1 MSRLQLKGSRRCVSA
16 LLTGIAVLS
25 GTLLGGCATDMHD
38 VGAPLTAPTP
48 ISVIHSDANAR
59 LLLLVTPNAPEDCL
73 EATCFERYLFEDR
86 VARLGSELAKLAFAT
101 YPQLSERVPSF
112 EFNVVDKAEPFT
124 VSNARGE
131 ILVMRSIGAFA
142 PDDETLAF
150 LLARE
155 MGHVIAMHHESNTGA
170 SLAISAISTLLLPVA
185 NVAKVISTVFSGTSA
200 TAAASTASASVTAAS
215 FAGSRLV
222 AEVYRPR
229 QREAADDIAMRLLAL
244 RGMDSGTI
252 TQSFLRTEPLMKGGR
267 WVQDLRLSVD
277 RIAVRFAREEA
288 AKSYAKRA
296 EPVPVAI
303 TARVDGVEAEPQP
316 R

>member
-1 MSRLQLKGSRRCVSA
+1 MSRLQPIRFRSCLNGLMAA
-16 LLTGIAVLS
+16 LAVLS

-38 VGAPLTAPTP
+38 IGAPLSAPTP

-59 LLLLVTPNAPEDCL
+59 LLLLVTPNALDECMEP
-73 EATCFERYLFEDR
+73 TCFERSLFEDR
-86 VARLGSELAKLAFAT
+86 VAKLGSELAQLALVT
-101 YPQLSERVPSF
+101 YPQLSERIPSF
-112 EFNVVDKAEPFT
+112 EFNVLDKSEPFT
-124 VSNARGE
+124 VSTAKGE
-131 ILVMRSIGAFA
+131 VLVMRSVGAFA

-170 SLAISAISTLLLPVA
+170 SIAISALSTLFLPVA
-185 NVAKVISTVFSGTSA
+185 GVAKVITTMFSGTSA

-229 QREAADDIAMRLLAL
+229 QREAADDMAMRLLAL
-244 RGMDSGTI
+244 RGMDSAAVTK
-252 TQSFLRTEPLMKGGR
+252 SFLRTEPLMKGGR

-277 RIAVRFAREEA
+277 RLAIRFAREEA
-288 AKSYAKRA
+288 ARTYARKA
-296 EPVPVAI
+296 DEAVAVA
-303 TARVDGVEAEPQP
+303 ARVAGLEGEPQA

>member
-1 MSRLQLKGSRRCVSA
+1 MLLQQVHRSNASLRA
-16 LLTGIAVLS
+16 LAVALAVLS
-25 GTLLGGCATDMHD
+25 GTLLGGCATGVHD
-38 VGAPLTAPTP
+38 VGAPLSAPTP
-48 ISVIHSDANAR
+48 ISVMHSEANAR
-59 LLLLVTPNAPEDCL
+59 LLLLVTPNAVDECL
-73 EATCFERYLFEDR
+73 ESTCYERQLFEDR
-86 VARLGSELAKLAFAT
+86 VAKLGAELGQAAFAT
-101 YPQLSERVPSF
+101 YPQLAERVPSF
-112 EFNVVDKAEPFT
+112 EFNVVDKSEPFT
-124 VSNARGE
+124 VSTAKGE
-131 ILVMRSIGAFA
+131 VMVMRSVGAFA

-170 SLAISAISTLLLPVA
+170 SIAISALSTLLLPVA
-185 NVAKVISTVFSGTSA
+185 NVAKVITTIFTGTSA

-229 QREAADDIAMRLLAL
+229 QREAADDIAMRLLAS

-252 TQSFLRTEPLMKGGR
+252 AKSFLRTEPLMKGGR

-277 RIAVRFAREEA
+277 RLAIRFAREEA
-288 AKSYAKRA
+288 AKSYARPA
-296 EPVPVAI
+296 GAVVEVA
-303 TARVDGVEAEPQP
+303 ARSETLEVEPQA